1 MYKCT
6 QASRLMSDKYAII
19 IQNNKECN
27 NIDKNK
33 NIEKL
38 NRVLA
43 SLLFYILT
51 ANVKN
56 DLDSVLDNKTRFYFP
71 LKEI

>member
-6 QASRLMSDKYAII
+6 QASRLMSDTYAII

-27 NIDKNK
+27 SIDKNK

-38 NRVLA
+38 NKVLA

-56 DLDSVLDNKTRFYFP
+56 ALNSVLDNKTRFYFP

>member
-6 QASRLMSDKYAII
+6 QASRVRSDKYAII
-19 IQNNKECN
+19 IQNNKTCN
-27 NIDKNK
+27 SIDKNK
-33 NIEKL
+33 KIEKL
-38 NRVLA
+38 NKVLA

-56 DLDSVLDNKTRFYFP
+56 DLNNVLDNKTRFYFP

>member
-6 QASRLMSDKYAII
+6 QANRLMSDKYAII

-56 DLDSVLDNKTRFYFP
+56 DLNNVLDNKTRFYSP

>member
-27 NIDKNK
+27 SIDKNK

-38 NRVLA
+38 NKVLA

-56 DLDSVLDNKTRFYFP
+56 ALNSVLDNKTRFYFP

>member
-27 NIDKNK
+27 SIDKNK

-38 NRVLA
+38 NKVLA